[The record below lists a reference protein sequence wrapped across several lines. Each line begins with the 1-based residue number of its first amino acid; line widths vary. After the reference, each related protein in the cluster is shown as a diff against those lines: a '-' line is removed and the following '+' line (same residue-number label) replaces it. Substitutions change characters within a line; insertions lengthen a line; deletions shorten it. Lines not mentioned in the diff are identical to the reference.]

1 MGVVQLNIILLQRVT
16 GRPGP
21 RWTRSTRCDPK
32 VPQNRPFRKFNHILH
47 LACEFLPTDN
57 QVQLEGANA
66 CVSQRANG
74 AEERLETSLIVTQ
87 QGMLYF

>member
-32 VPQNRPFRKFNHILH
+32 VPQSRPFRRFNHILH
-47 LACEFLPTDN
+47 TSL
-57 QVQLEGANA
+57 QLEGANA

>member
-21 RWTRSTRCDPK
+21 RWTRSTRYD
-32 VPQNRPFRKFNHILH
+32 L
-47 LACEFLPTDN
+47 
-57 QVQLEGANA
+57 QLGGANT

-74 AEERLETSLIVTQ
+74 AEERLETSLILTQ